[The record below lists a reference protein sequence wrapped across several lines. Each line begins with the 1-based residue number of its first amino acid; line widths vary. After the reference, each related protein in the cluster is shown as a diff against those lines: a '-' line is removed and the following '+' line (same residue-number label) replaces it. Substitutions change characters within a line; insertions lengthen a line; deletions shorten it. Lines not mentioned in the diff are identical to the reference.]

1 MRILIDASKS
11 TIRIG
16 KSKVVFE
23 IYTIFT
29 VGSRENG
36 SSFRATCNSGQVL
49 CVIIE
54 RVRRRSSCGYYEL
67 AGSGNIGLKMCKD
80 CLFGITILSA
90 REKKVRAAI
99 SGYLKK
105 KPMFFSEATKDYRLE
120 LPEELRGI
128 HNTFHVSN
136 LRKCLADASL
146 VVPVLGMKV
155 AGKLHYEDELEK
167 ILDRELR

>member
-1 MRILIDASKS
+1 MAANILAVPI
-11 TIRIG
+11 T
-16 KSKVVFE
+16 
-23 IYTIFT
+23 T
-29 VGSRENG
+29 VALEATFSAGSRVIDDY
-36 SSFRATCNSGQVL
+36 RASLAPETIQMLICTGDW
-49 CVIIE
+49 C
-54 RVRRRSSCGYYEL
+54 RSLYGVK
-67 AGSGNIGLKMCKD
+67 G
-80 CLFGITILSA
+80 
-90 REKKVRAAI
+90 KKQ
-99 SGYLKK
+99 
-105 KPMFFSEATKDYRLE
+105 EDYRLE